1 MFENLTE
8 REKEILVLITRG
20 RKTPQIAS
28 DLQIST
34 GTIDN
39 YVRVMLL
46 KTGTLT
52 RAQLVYEALKKGVI
66 Q

>member
-8 REKEILVLITRG
+8 REKEILVLITHG
-20 RKTPQIAS
+20 KKTPQIAS

-46 KTGTLT
+46 KTGTAN